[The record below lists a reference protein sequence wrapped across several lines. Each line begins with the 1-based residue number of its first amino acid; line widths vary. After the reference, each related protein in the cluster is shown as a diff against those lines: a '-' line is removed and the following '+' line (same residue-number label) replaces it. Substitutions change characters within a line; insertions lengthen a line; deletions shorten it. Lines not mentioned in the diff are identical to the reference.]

1 MHAAYLSL
9 QAASVQ
15 QPDECTFAAHAV
27 SVMGLLHMLSQ
38 LWDCCTCCLNPGNMQ
53 WWGPGEQGRAGEGAG
68 GSAGGGAKPL
78 PPQTALFG
86 APAAGDHWLLH
97 GSPPT
102 PTGPTPMP
110 GLTLCT
116 ILGLSLCI

>member
-38 LWDCCTCCLNPGNMQ
+38 SWQYAVVGARRT
-53 WWGPGEQGRAGEGAG
+53 GAG
-68 GSAGGGAKPL
+68 G
-78 PPQTALFG
+78 
-86 APAAGDHWLLH
+86 
-97 GSPPT
+97 
-102 PTGPTPMP
+102 
-110 GLTLCT
+110 
-116 ILGLSLCI
+116 